1 MEDNAKRI
9 NVRRLTET
17 ETETAY
23 EISTDITYLVVL
35 VALSF
40 SLHTP

>member
-9 NVRRLTET
+9 NVRRLT